1 MKINSFNGVAIAVL
15 CFVAAWLFLA
25 HATKGI
31 PENPADLSDTRGLPA
46 VAIYTV
52 MLQALGLASIIFTA
66 LGSLVLL
73 RLKSSSY
80 GLRLCVYV
88 LANVLFVFTSAL
100 GMLVICSYVLD
111 TLSGIVGAAFYVLA
125 LALVLL
131 AAPKKETVSE

>member
-1 MKINSFNGVAIAVL
+1 MKINSFKSVTAAVL

-25 HATKGI
+25 YATKGV

-66 LGSLVLL
+66 SGSLVLV
-73 RLKSSSY
+73 RLKSRSY
-80 GLRLCVYV
+80 RLRLCVYA
-88 LANVLFVFTSAL
+88 LANLLFVFTSAL
-100 GMLVICSYVLD
+100 GVLVICSYVPG

-131 AAPKKETVSE
+131 AAPKKPAVSG